1 VVRVEGATAISICD
15 RIALEQDAAVLT
27 ESGYGVDGLRLDEEG
42 QKKEGKVF
50 THAKEAGAYPVKTAG

>member
-1 VVRVEGATAISICD
+1 
-15 RIALEQDAAVLT
+15 LEEDAAVRA
-27 ESGYGVDGLRLDEEG
+27 ESRDSVDGLRLDDEG